1 MTDPC
6 QQSDDPSLRS
16 FVTATGYIFQIVG
29 LAFAGGGCLLW
40 TLTGYLET
48 QLDEPIAVVSDY
60 FQSSARVMAISLAC
74 ITTTW
79 VAGLGM
85 IATGLG
91 MQGER
96 PSSGRWAMVVVAI
109 LAIVWLAGA
118 IGLWWISAPI
128 WKILVSAAFAGAGSM
143 LFMLAG
149 NSARILK
156 LHPPPEDAGV
166 VSDEFLQEYSRRN
179 IE

>member
-1 MTDPC
+1 MTDPAE
-6 QQSDDPSLRS
+6 QSNDPSLRS

-29 LAFAGGGCLLW
+29 LAFAGGGCLVW
-40 TLTGYLET
+40 TLTGLLET
-48 QLDEPIAVVSDY
+48 KLDEPIAVVSDY

-74 ITTTW
+74 IATTC
-79 VAGLGM
+79 VAGLGL

-96 PSSGRWAMVVVAI
+96 PGSGRWAMVIAAI
-109 LAIVWLAGA
+109 LAMVWLAGA
-118 IGLWWISAPI
+118 IGLTWISGPL
-128 WKILVSAAFAGAGSM
+128 WKILVSAAFAGVGSV

-156 LHPPPEDAGV
+156 LHPPPADAGV
-166 VSDEFLQEYSRRN
+166 VTDEFLREYSHKR

>member
-48 QLDEPIAVVSDY
+48 QLDEPIAGVSDY

-74 ITTTW
+74 ITTTC
-79 VAGLGM
+79 VAGFGLL
-85 IATGLG
+85 ATGLG

-96 PSSGRWAMVVVAI
+96 PGSGRWGMVIAAI
-109 LAIVWLAGA
+109 LVMVWLAGG

-128 WKILVSAAFAGAGSM
+128 WKIIVSAAFAGVGTM

-166 VSDEFLQEYSRRN
+166 VTDEFLQEYSHRK